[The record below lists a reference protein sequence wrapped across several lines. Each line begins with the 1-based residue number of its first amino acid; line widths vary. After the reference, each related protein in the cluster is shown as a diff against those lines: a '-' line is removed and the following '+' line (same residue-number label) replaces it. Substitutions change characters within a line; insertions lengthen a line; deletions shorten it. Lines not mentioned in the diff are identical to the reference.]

1 MHGYTRTVQSAL
13 GLSSMKIRLNCIRSF
28 KNLLCESSK
37 FLGELLCQK
46 LAVKSQCCKAAN
58 GSTQGCIEPM
68 RINFSNGRSEFSV
81 LVSTLQSLMSTLRV
95 GAPSSQAQSQH
106 LMSEGIQGQEQQR
119 RGFFWHGLRNTL
131 VETNDTAAVQSLAK
145 ACLHRRPYAGRV
157 MTDCPDWPLGMLDKS
172 ASTYD
177 GKFQKIKKTR
187 REPIRSCC
195 HSLALRAGS
204 PSGCWPVLKG
214 RGPLS

>member
-119 RGFFWHGLRNTL
+119 RGFFWHGLRQYIGRSQRHCSSAKSCKG
-131 VETNDTAAVQSLAK
+131 VLA
-145 ACLHRRPYAGRV
+145 
-157 MTDCPDWPLGMLDKS
+157 S
-172 ASTYD
+172 S
-177 GKFQKIKKTR
+177 
-187 REPIRSCC
+187 PI
-195 HSLALRAGS
+195 
-204 PSGCWPVLKG
+204 CWQG
-214 RGPLS
+214 HD